1 MILYLTF
8 EEISALGSSA
18 ELVLASATHGG
29 GVSAPPQFTAEL
41 EQFSHALTG
50 DIAIET
56 IEEQRRMAR
65 IVDHLLAVTRS
76 QLDQAVLE
84 QHAAAE
90 EAVAAYFAY
99 AHVLTVSRRLRA
111 IGTEMSAIVE
121 VITGDDPDSDQA
133 RRFSFPE

>member
-18 ELVLASATHGG
+18 ELVLASAGQA
-29 GVSAPPQFTAEL
+29 GVVAAPPQFTAEL
-41 EQFSHALTG
+41 EQFAGTLTG
-50 DIAIET
+50 DISIDSLEQ
-56 IEEQRRMAR
+56 QRRIAR
-65 IVDHLLAVTRS
+65 IVDHLLAVTRARM
-76 QLDQAVLE
+76 DQAVLE

-99 AHVLTVSRRLRA
+99 AHVLTVSRRLRV
-111 IGTEMSAIVE
+111 IGEQMSAIID
-121 VITGDDPDSDQA
+121 VITGDGPDSEQG